1 MVPLKIARSPPQA
14 AIYSSS
20 PGNLPVRRLSQQR
33 QFISKRVR
41 TERAR
46 NRADSGSIAPLEPV
60 ERLPKRASQRITRP
74 TRKSIASHRTVGQHH
89 HDKSMNAV
97 RKAVGIEKKQTVTD
111 QILDE
116 SCPKLSYN
124 QRLTGYVL
132 CMSIGFLLT
141 IGSLVRLKALLHG
154 DPAPFVIYFT
164 FGNLCAIASCFFLSG
179 PKSHCKK
186 MIDPTRRIATAFY
199 LITIFFT
206 FFVVFYEK
214 IPDDGRVG
222 IIILCV
228 FIQWIAMIWYT
239 ISFIPFARDWVC
251 MCCCQAPR
259 DFCKKHGIEIRY
271 K

>member
-1 MVPLKIARSPPQA
+1 
-14 AIYSSS
+14 
-20 PGNLPVRRLSQQR
+20 
-33 QFISKRVR
+33 
-41 TERAR
+41 
-46 NRADSGSIAPLEPV
+46 
-60 ERLPKRASQRITRP
+60 
-74 TRKSIASHRTVGQHH
+74 
-89 HDKSMNAV
+89 MNAV

-132 CMSIGFLLT
+132 CMSVGFLLT

-154 DPAPFVIYFT
+154 DPEPFVIYFT

-228 FIQWIAMIWYT
+228 FVQWAAAGKSKVHGAFVLNRRVALHAIDAT
-239 ISFIPFARDWVC
+239 PARWGGT
-251 MCCCQAPR
+251 R
-259 DFCKKHGIEIRY
+259 HTG
-271 K
+271 

>member
-1 MVPLKIARSPPQA
+1 
-14 AIYSSS
+14 
-20 PGNLPVRRLSQQR
+20 
-33 QFISKRVR
+33 
-41 TERAR
+41 
-46 NRADSGSIAPLEPV
+46 
-60 ERLPKRASQRITRP
+60 
-74 TRKSIASHRTVGQHH
+74 
-89 HDKSMNAV
+89 MNAV

-111 QILDE
+111 QLLDE

-132 CMSIGFLLT
+132 CMSVGFLLT

-186 MIDPTRRIATAFY
+186 MVDRTRRIATAFY

-206 FFVVFYEK
+206 FFVVFYDK

-222 IIILCV
+222 IIIGERQAPGLTQGPASLGHAAWAILAV
-228 FIQWIAMIWYT
+228 PQQ
-239 ISFIPFARDWVC
+239 SPFAARS
-251 MCCCQAPR
+251 QNP
-259 DFCKKHGIEIRY
+259 KKSI
-271 K
+271 

>member
-1 MVPLKIARSPPQA
+1 
-14 AIYSSS
+14 
-20 PGNLPVRRLSQQR
+20 
-33 QFISKRVR
+33 
-41 TERAR
+41 
-46 NRADSGSIAPLEPV
+46 
-60 ERLPKRASQRITRP
+60 
-74 TRKSIASHRTVGQHH
+74 
-89 HDKSMNAV
+89 MNAV

-132 CMSIGFLLT
+132 CMSIGFILT
-141 IGSLVRLKALLHG
+141 MGSLVRLKELLHG
-154 DPAPFVIYFT
+154 EPKNFVIYFT

-186 MIDPTRRIATAFY
+186 MVDPTRRIATAFY

-228 FIQWIAMIWYT
+228 FVQWVAAGKSKVHGAFVLNRRVALHAIDAT
-239 ISFIPFARDWVC
+239 PARWRGDGGSSLLDG
-251 MCCCQAPR
+251 ASTAASSPSN
-259 DFCKKHGIEIRY
+259 DFHTGGSRCSGTRFLLSPSRGTGSACAAARRRATSARSTVLK
-271 K
+271 

>member
-1 MVPLKIARSPPQA
+1 
-14 AIYSSS
+14 
-20 PGNLPVRRLSQQR
+20 
-33 QFISKRVR
+33 
-41 TERAR
+41 
-46 NRADSGSIAPLEPV
+46 
-60 ERLPKRASQRITRP
+60 
-74 TRKSIASHRTVGQHH
+74 
-89 HDKSMNAV
+89 MNAV

-228 FIQWIAMIWYT
+228 FVQCVAAGKSKVHNRRVALHAIDAT
-239 ISFIPFARDWVC
+239 PARWGGDGGYSSLDGASTAASSPSNYFHTGGSRCSGTRSASSPSRGTGSACAAARRRATSARSTVL
-251 MCCCQAPR
+251 
-259 DFCKKHGIEIRY
+259 K
-271 K
+271 

>member
-1 MVPLKIARSPPQA
+1 
-14 AIYSSS
+14 
-20 PGNLPVRRLSQQR
+20 
-33 QFISKRVR
+33 
-41 TERAR
+41 
-46 NRADSGSIAPLEPV
+46 
-60 ERLPKRASQRITRP
+60 
-74 TRKSIASHRTVGQHH
+74 
-89 HDKSMNAV
+89 MNAV

-132 CMSIGFLLT
+132 CMSVGFLLT

-186 MIDPTRRIATAFY
+186 MVDRTRRIATAFY
-199 LITIFFT
+199 LVTIFFT
-206 FFVVFYEK
+206 FFVVFYDK

-228 FIQWIAMIWYT
+228 FIQWIAMLWYT

-259 DFCKKHGIEIRY
+259 DFCKKHGVEIRY

>member
-1 MVPLKIARSPPQA
+1 
-14 AIYSSS
+14 
-20 PGNLPVRRLSQQR
+20 
-33 QFISKRVR
+33 
-41 TERAR
+41 
-46 NRADSGSIAPLEPV
+46 
-60 ERLPKRASQRITRP
+60 
-74 TRKSIASHRTVGQHH
+74 
-89 HDKSMNAV
+89 MNAV

-111 QILDE
+111 QLLDE

-132 CMSIGFLLT
+132 CMSVGFLLT

-186 MIDPTRRIATAFY
+186 MVDRTRRIATAFY

-206 FFVVFYEK
+206 FFVVFYDK

-228 FIQWIAMIWYT
+228 FVQWIAMLWYT
-239 ISFIPFARDWVC
+239 ISFIPFARVRGVPRRLHAIDATRLQERRPRLVSVSISRPFGPRPRC
-251 MCCCQAPR
+251 PTQAGLGLHVLLPGAAR
-259 DFCKKHGIEIRY
+259 LLQEARGGDKVQITFTYSLVVFGARPPSRRPAGAL
-271 K
+271 

>member
-1 MVPLKIARSPPQA
+1 
-14 AIYSSS
+14 
-20 PGNLPVRRLSQQR
+20 
-33 QFISKRVR
+33 
-41 TERAR
+41 
-46 NRADSGSIAPLEPV
+46 
-60 ERLPKRASQRITRP
+60 
-74 TRKSIASHRTVGQHH
+74 
-89 HDKSMNAV
+89 
-97 RKAVGIEKKQTVTD
+97 
-111 QILDE
+111 
-116 SCPKLSYN
+116 
-124 QRLTGYVL
+124 
-132 CMSIGFLLT
+132 MSIGFLLT

-228 FIQWIAMIWYT
+228 FVQWMRPRGNQKLHNRRVALHAIDATSRPPGGASSSIDGAST
-239 ISFIPFARDWVC
+239 AASSPSRSAR
-251 MCCCQAPR
+251 
-259 DFCKKHGIEIRY
+259 
-271 K
+271 

>member
-1 MVPLKIARSPPQA
+1 
-14 AIYSSS
+14 
-20 PGNLPVRRLSQQR
+20 
-33 QFISKRVR
+33 
-41 TERAR
+41 
-46 NRADSGSIAPLEPV
+46 
-60 ERLPKRASQRITRP
+60 
-74 TRKSIASHRTVGQHH
+74 
-89 HDKSMNAV
+89 MNAV

-111 QILDE
+111 QLLDE

-141 IGSLVRLKALLHG
+141 IGSLVRIKQLLHG

-186 MIDPTRRIATAFY
+186 MVDKTRRIATAFY

-206 FFVVFYEK
+206 FFVVFYDK
-214 IPDDGRVG
+214 IPDHGPVG

-228 FIQWIAMIWYT
+228 FVQWIAMLWYT

>member
-1 MVPLKIARSPPQA
+1 
-14 AIYSSS
+14 
-20 PGNLPVRRLSQQR
+20 
-33 QFISKRVR
+33 
-41 TERAR
+41 
-46 NRADSGSIAPLEPV
+46 
-60 ERLPKRASQRITRP
+60 
-74 TRKSIASHRTVGQHH
+74 
-89 HDKSMNAV
+89 MNAV

-186 MIDPTRRIATAFY
+186 MVDRTRRIATAFY

-206 FFVVFYEK
+206 FFVVFYDK

-228 FIQWIAMIWYT
+228 FVQWIAMLWYT
-239 ISFIPFARDWVC
+239 ISFIPFARVRGVPRRLHAIDATRLQERRSWMVSLLILRLFGPSRESGVATVSRRRR
-251 MCCCQAPR
+251 QAQGLLRHLFGTVARGHRDVARPEEEPR
-259 DFCKKHGIEIRY
+259 QRAGESSGSLLWPLDSRPVHA
-271 K
+271 

>member
-1 MVPLKIARSPPQA
+1 M
-14 AIYSSS
+14 YSSS
-20 PGNLPVRRLSQQR
+20 LGNLPIRRLSQSPTI
-33 QFISKRVR
+33 QFKTGSN
-41 TERAR
+41 RAR
-46 NRADSGSIAPLEPV
+46 SQSSRFVQHRTGSTGRTAAEARQPAHHSYTRAKAGSGRRQSGSTTTT
-60 ERLPKRASQRITRP
+60 Q
-74 TRKSIASHRTVGQHH
+74 
-89 HDKSMNAV
+89 SMNAV

-132 CMSIGFLLT
+132 CMSVGFLLT

-186 MIDPTRRIATAFY
+186 MVDPTRRIATAFY

-206 FFVVFYEK
+206 FFVVFYDK

-228 FIQWIAMIWYT
+228 FVQWIAMLWYT

-259 DFCKKHGIEIRY
+259 DFCKKHGVEIRY

>member
-1 MVPLKIARSPPQA
+1 
-14 AIYSSS
+14 
-20 PGNLPVRRLSQQR
+20 
-33 QFISKRVR
+33 
-41 TERAR
+41 
-46 NRADSGSIAPLEPV
+46 
-60 ERLPKRASQRITRP
+60 
-74 TRKSIASHRTVGQHH
+74 
-89 HDKSMNAV
+89 MNAV

-111 QILDE
+111 QLLDE

-132 CMSIGFLLT
+132 CMSIGFILT
-141 IGSLVRLKALLHG
+141 MGSLVRLKELLHG
-154 DPAPFVIYFT
+154 EPKNFVIYFT

-186 MIDPTRRIATAFY
+186 MLDPTRRIATAFY

-206 FFVVFYEK
+206 FFVVFYDK

-228 FIQWIAMIWYT
+228 FVQWIAMLWYT

-259 DFCKKHGIEIRY
+259 DFCKKHGVEIRY

>member
-1 MVPLKIARSPPQA
+1 
-14 AIYSSS
+14 
-20 PGNLPVRRLSQQR
+20 
-33 QFISKRVR
+33 
-41 TERAR
+41 
-46 NRADSGSIAPLEPV
+46 
-60 ERLPKRASQRITRP
+60 
-74 TRKSIASHRTVGQHH
+74 
-89 HDKSMNAV
+89 MNAV

-228 FIQWIAMIWYT
+228 FVQWIAMLWYT

-259 DFCKKHGIEIRY
+259 DWCKKHGVEIRY
-271 K
+271 KQHSLIFLESSARGRLLVRRLALSKCLVQQFQ